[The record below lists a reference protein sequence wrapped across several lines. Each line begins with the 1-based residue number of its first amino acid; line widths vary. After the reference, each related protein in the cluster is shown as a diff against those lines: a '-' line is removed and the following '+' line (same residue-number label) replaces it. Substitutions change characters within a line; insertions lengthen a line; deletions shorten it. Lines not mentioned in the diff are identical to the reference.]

1 MPRIGPLLAQLTVL
15 QRDQIHKQR
24 WMLVNQGEKAGAV
37 QPNQSERCQRLCI
50 PAVAL
55 IGQNQ
60 ILVEK
65 QLPCAV
71 TDATPST
78 TGQLH
83 QSLFHDVNR
92 IDKVSLSEHQGPRWQ
107 GQPTTFTMLA
117 DQRQWCLG
125 VDACAHAPE
134 GFMGDQ
140 PSPDVSR
147 MISNQST
154 IQLQLL
160 LAVIALQPMQ
170 GR

>member
-1 MPRIGPLLAQLTVL
+1 M
-15 QRDQIHKQR
+15 
-24 WMLVNQGEKAGAV
+24 
-37 QPNQSERCQRLCI
+37 
-50 PAVAL
+50 AL

-65 QLPCAV
+65 QLPCAL

-83 QSLFHDVNR
+83 QSLFHDVDG
-92 IDKVSLSEHQGPRWQ
+92 IDKVSLSECKGPSGE
-107 GQPTTFTMLA
+107 GQPTHFTMLT
-117 DQRQWCLG
+117 DQGQWCLG
-125 VDACAHAPE
+125 VGACAHAPE

-170 GR
+170 GRQLRSTGSPVVTYHQPGELGMHLQATQTTPSKRSPVT

>member
-1 MPRIGPLLAQLTVL
+1 MPGTGPLLAQPTVL
-15 QRDQIHKQR
+15 QRDQVHHQR
-24 WMLVNQGEKAGAV
+24 WMLVDQGEKAGAV
-37 QPNQSERCQRLCI
+37 QPNQGERCQRLCI

-55 IGQNQ
+55 IRLHQ

-71 TDATPST
+71 TNATPAT

-117 DQRQWCLG
+117 DQRQRCLG

-140 PSPDVSR
+140 PSPDVS
-147 MISNQST
+147 
-154 IQLQLL
+154 
-160 LAVIALQPMQ
+160 
-170 GR
+170 